1 MAQRRLGDMQA
12 LRGATEV
19 KLLSDGDE
27 VLH

>member
-12 LRGATEV
+12 LGGATEV
-19 KLLSDGDE
+19 KLLGDRDE